1 MYLIK
6 MSERLYWNFCRSRQE
21 VEAFRSAHK
30 ITVKGDAPNP
40 IQHFEEVNFPDYVAN
55 EIR

>member
-1 MYLIK
+1 MRYCVCQHID
-6 MSERLYWNFCRSRQE
+6 NFYRSRHE
-21 VEAFRSAHK
+21 VEAFRSAQQ

-40 IQHFEEVNFPDYVAN
+40 IQHFEEVNFPDYVVD